1 MLKKSININKDEDAF
16 VHILTLHMY
25 SVKDFERS
33 VGKKS
38 INTNTA
44 IFDLLYNIFDADSSS
59 KMHETKKCSRWA
71 FQIWNQ
77 RKARHKIVPRQ
88 NQLTN

>member
-16 VHILTLHMY
+16 VQILTLHMY
-25 SVKDFERS
+25 SVMDFERS

-44 IFDLLYNIFDADSSS
+44 FFDLLYNIFIRIQVARCMKRRKVLVELFKFEIKERRD
-59 KMHETKKCSRWA
+59 TKLCHA
-71 FQIWNQ
+71 PINYQI
-77 RKARHKIVPRQ
+77 
-88 NQLTN
+88 

>member
-33 VGKKS
+33 VGKKT

-44 IFDLLYNIFDADSSS
+44 IFDLLYNIFITDSSS
-59 KMHETKKCSRWA
+59 KMHETKKCSR
-71 FQIWNQ
+71 
-77 RKARHKIVPRQ
+77 
-88 NQLTN
+88 